1 MGQLSKNE
9 ADKWFADHSISDIKI
24 FPDKD
29 VVQHLKYA
37 LEQVNTN
44 NLFLE
49 FGVRDRRTFNVI
61 KEYSEVV
68 HGFDSWTGLPWP
80 LQLARLVEPEKNRST
95 SCR

>member
-49 FGVRDRRTFNVI
+49 FGVRD
-61 KEYSEVV
+61 
-68 HGFDSWTGLPWP
+68 
-80 LQLARLVEPEKNRST
+80 
-95 SCR
+95 